1 MLELARREYANLV
14 TSGAQLLLVII
25 GIYLQTVKGWVY
37 CFSAIALVS
46 VFTWLSSLT
55 RLRTLRETP
64 TSKIASAA
72 QGYVELVGRGQQF
85 GDTPMLSEL
94 SRLPCLWCR
103 YKIEKRVKRG
113 EWETEDSGETIES
126 FILRDE
132 SGECMVDPEFAEI
145 STQHFEKW
153 QDEDRR
159 YTEWKLLQH
168 DLIYVLGQFR
178 TIGGSTVE
186 FDTREELNVLLTEW
200 KSDMPKLLEQFDLDN
215 DGKLDEKEWFLV
227 TQAAKREVRKMINE
241 AQAQSDMNIVNKPPD
256 GKFFLISNLPRE
268 KLFRRYLF
276 WSCAH
281 LIIFFGSLAGMGWVL
296 QHRLTI
302 GVT

>member
-14 TSGAQLLLVII
+14 TSGAQLFLVII
-25 GIYLQTVKGWVY
+25 GIYLQSIKGWLY
-37 CFSAIALVS
+37 CCSAIALVS
-46 VFTWLSSLT
+46 VFAWLSSLT

-72 QGYVELVGRGQQF
+72 QGYVELIGRGLQF
-85 GDTPMLSEL
+85 GDTPLLSEL

-103 YKIEKRVKRG
+103 YKIEKRVKQG
-113 EWETEDSGETIES
+113 EWETVDSGETIDS
-126 FILRDE
+126 FILRDD

-145 STQHFEKW
+145 STQHFDNW
-153 QDEDRR
+153 QDGEHR

-168 DLIYVLGQFR
+168 DLIYVIGQFR
-178 TIGGSTVE
+178 TIGGNTVE

-215 DGKLDEKEWFLV
+215 DGTFDEKEWFLV

-241 AQAQSDMNIVNKPPD
+241 AQAQPDMNIVSKPPD
-256 GKFFLISNLPRE
+256 GKIFLISNLSQE
-268 KLFRRYLF
+268 KLSRRYLF
-276 WSCAH
+276 WAWAH
-281 LIIFFGSLAGMGWVL
+281 LVIFFGSLCGIGWIL
-296 QHRLTI
+296 QHKFTT
-302 GVT
+302 GVS